1 MWEPRWGNRVWI
13 GRMLGRK
20 ERIGLNHADL
30 AEVGGVDWVGSVE
43 VNCLRWLALT
53 CTVTDEML
61 GYWYYL
67 RFALSLLVVKDVKI
81 VPTKEEQEM
90 EIAWMEKV
98 LRDIS

>member
-1 MWEPRWGNRVWI
+1 MWI

-30 AEVGGVDWVGSVE
+30 AEVGRVDWVGSVE
-43 VNCLRWLALT
+43 VNCLPWLVLRRMK
-53 CTVTDEML
+53 CWDN
-61 GYWYYL
+61 WYYL
-67 RFALSLLVVKDVKI
+67 RFALSLLEVKDVKM
-81 VPTKEEQEM
+81 VPTKEEQKM